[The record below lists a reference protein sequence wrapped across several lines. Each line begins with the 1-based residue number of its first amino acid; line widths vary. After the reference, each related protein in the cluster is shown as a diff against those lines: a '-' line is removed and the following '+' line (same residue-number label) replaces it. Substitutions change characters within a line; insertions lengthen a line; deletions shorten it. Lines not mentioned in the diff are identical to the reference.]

1 MQPVKRA
8 RRRPN
13 NHNKQSLFI
22 YLERQNC
29 NDVARATWTACLIFS
44 TLGRTRLIL
53 GVTCDKNATSYKR
66 PPIIGEV
73 DRSVIVGGLK
83 LVDEVICQSPLVV
96 GEGFLE
102 RHKIDI
108 VVHAFCDG

>member
-1 MQPVKRA
+1 MDGVFDLFHTG
-8 RRRPN
+8 PN
-13 NHNKQSLFI
+13 ETDF
-22 YLERQNC
+22 RG
-29 NDVARATWTACLIFS
+29 D
-44 TLGRTRLIL
+44 G
-53 GVTCDKNATSYKR
+53 DKNATSYKR

-73 DRSVIVGGLK
+73 NRSVIVGGLK

>member
-1 MQPVKRA
+1 M
-8 RRRPN
+8 
-13 NHNKQSLFI
+13 
-22 YLERQNC
+22 
-29 NDVARATWTACLIFS
+29 T
-44 TLGRTRLIL
+44 G
-53 GVTCDKNATSYKR
+53 DKNATSYKR

-73 DRSVIVGGLK
+73 DRSAIVGGLK
-83 LVDEVICQSPLVV
+83 LVAEVICQSPLVV